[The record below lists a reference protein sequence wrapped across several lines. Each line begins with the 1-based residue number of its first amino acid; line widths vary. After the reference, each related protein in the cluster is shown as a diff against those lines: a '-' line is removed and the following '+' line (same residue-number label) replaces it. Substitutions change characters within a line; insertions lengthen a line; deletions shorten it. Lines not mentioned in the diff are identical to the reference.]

1 MLSFLKKEED
11 KAKEAIRDAAT
22 WVLEEMI
29 TAAEHLDKSGAKFC
43 ADTEAKLEA
52 AYAAL
57 EAEKAGTAAPVE
69 GVFAA
74 MSIDPVPPTPPS
86 VAPTA

>member
-1 MLSFLKKEED
+1 MSLSFVKKEED
-11 KAKEAIRDAAT
+11 KIKAAVQDAAR

-29 TAAEHLDKSGAKFC
+29 NAAEHLDKQGAKFC

-57 EAEKAGTAAPVE
+57 EAEKAGT
-69 GVFAA
+69 
-74 MSIDPVPPTPPS
+74 
-86 VAPTA
+86 VAPTVEPVAPTTEPLPPALSA